1 MPLSVGSKAPDFTL
15 PSSDGQ
21 QVGKVTLSELTGTDN
36 IVLAFFPLAFTP
48 VCREEL
54 CEFKDQLGQF
64 NQLNAKVFGISVDSP
79 FSLNAFSKV
88 EGLNFP
94 LLSDFNK
101 EVSNAYGVLYDTL
114 LDFKGVA
121 KRSVFVID
129 KDGLIQYRWVS
140 EDPKVKPDL
149 NEITDVLKRLG

>member
-1 MPLSVGSKAPDFTL
+1 MTLAVGSKAPDFTL

-21 QVGKVTLSELTGTDN
+21 QVGKVALSELVGHEN
-36 IVLAFFPLAFTP
+36 IVLAFFPLAFTS

-54 CEFKDQLGQF
+54 CEFKDQLSQF
-64 NQLNAKVFGISVDSP
+64 NQLDAKVFGISVDSP
-79 FSLNAFSKV
+79 FSLNAFSKA

-101 EVSNAYGVLYDTL
+101 EVSSAYGVLYESL

-121 KRSVFVID
+121 KRSVFVVD
-129 KDGLIQYRWVS
+129 KGGLIQYRWVS

-149 NEITDVLKRLG
+149 NEITGALKTLA